1 MYRPCTVNRKVKPL
15 KMNITSI
22 GPVTESRR
30 DEVKDLR
37 DSLGH
42 ANYNETIGYLL
53 NNIEDDKR
61 H

>member
-1 MYRPCTVNRKVKPL
+1 MSGEPW
-15 KMNITSI
+15 KMNITTI

-42 ANYNETIGYLL
+42 ENYNETIGYLL
-53 NNIEDDKR
+53 DKLDER
-61 H
+61 NSATAE

>member
-1 MYRPCTVNRKVKPL
+1 
-15 KMNITSI
+15 MNITTI
-22 GPVTESRR
+22 GPVSKSRR

-42 ANYNETIGYLL
+42 ENYNETIGYLL
-53 NNIEDDKR
+53 ENLDDTKR